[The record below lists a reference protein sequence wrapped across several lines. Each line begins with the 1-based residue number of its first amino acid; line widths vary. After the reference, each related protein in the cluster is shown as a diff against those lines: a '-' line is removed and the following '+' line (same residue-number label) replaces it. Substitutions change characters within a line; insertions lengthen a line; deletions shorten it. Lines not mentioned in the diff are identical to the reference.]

1 MKKLTEAQVAQYRT
15 QGYLIVENVIPP
27 DDVERLKQRTADI
40 AEGRVPF
47 PEGNLE
53 LEPTANGRRSVETI
67 RKLDHCAEND
77 PVFLRH
83 ARNDAILD
91 MVEDLT
97 GPDVK
102 LFESQLFMKPPGG
115 VEKPYHQDSA
125 YFTIEPMALVTCW
138 SALDDVTVANGGMWV
153 IPGSHLGGVVDHG
166 EPWQI
171 GDRIDK
177 RVPASAMD
185 LESQVP
191 MVMPAGSCSFH
202 HSLLLH
208 SSRPNRTNHSRRGFA
223 VHYMTA
229 RSRWTNPSK
238 PAPNYRLLRGR
249 EYPGCV

>member
-91 MVEDLT
+91 MVEDLI

-115 VEKPYHQDSA
+115 VEKPYHQDSG
-125 YFTIEPMALVTCW
+125 L
-138 SALDDVTVANGGMWV
+138 
-153 IPGSHLGGVVDHG
+153 
-166 EPWQI
+166 
-171 GDRIDK
+171 
-177 RVPASAMD
+177 
-185 LESQVP
+185 
-191 MVMPAGSCSFH
+191 FH
-202 HSLLLH
+202 HRAHGAGHLLV
-208 SSRPNRTNHSRRGFA
+208 GA
-223 VHYMTA
+223 
-229 RSRWTNPSK
+229 
-238 PAPNYRLLRGR
+238 G
-249 EYPGCV
+249 

>member
-1 MKKLTEAQVAQYRT
+1 
-15 QGYLIVENVIPP
+15 
-27 DDVERLKQRTADI
+27 
-40 AEGRVPF
+40 
-47 PEGNLE
+47 
-53 LEPTANGRRSVETI
+53 
-67 RKLDHCAEND
+67 
-77 PVFLRH
+77 
-83 ARNDAILD
+83 
-91 MVEDLT
+91 
-97 GPDVK
+97 VK

-138 SALDDVTVANGGMWV
+138 SALDDVTVANGSMWV

-185 LESQVP
+185 LASEVP